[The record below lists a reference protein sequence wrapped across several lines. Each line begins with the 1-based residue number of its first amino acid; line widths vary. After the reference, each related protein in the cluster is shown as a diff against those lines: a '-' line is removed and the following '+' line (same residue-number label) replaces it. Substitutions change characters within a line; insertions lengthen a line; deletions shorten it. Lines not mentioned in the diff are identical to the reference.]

1 MSTPA
6 QKALLDALSQ
16 HQAYLY
22 RASSQSVNELLKQFG
37 SISNAQLLRLSE
49 LLEELTDTE
58 RKALQGLNFSGKGRA
73 SKRIEEIKASL
84 NEWFDSLSVELS
96 ADFEKSAITL
106 AVYEAAYAVKL
117 FGEAAV
123 AISGAEAYETIR
135 KTPYAGGQLVD
146 HLFKDIAASLRKK
159 VEYVI
164 RDGISQGQTNQQIV
178 QRIKGKREKVD
189 GGYSYTGGMLEA
201 ERHVIE
207 RQVRTARSHVSTS
220 IYIDTYKAAGY
231 EYVKVVATLDGRTCK
246 YCASIDGDIYSID
259 DPARPRFPVHPN
271 NRTTYVGCDK
281 DGNIAGQRPFV
292 MDERKVK
299 DIPKEERKHLIGQLD
314 ANTSFKEFFEQSDE
328 FFQRTWLGKAKYEL
342 YKSGKFPIEKFA
354 DPLNKRGYT
363 LAELKALDKE
373 TFNNVM
379 GEK

>member
-314 ANTSFKEFFEQSDE
+314 ANTS
-328 FFQRTWLGKAKYEL
+328 
-342 YKSGKFPIEKFA
+342 
-354 DPLNKRGYT
+354 
-363 LAELKALDKE
+363 
-373 TFNNVM
+373 V
-379 GEK
+379 GESKV